1 MNPQHKLNRLANR
14 LRRLAYKD
22 NKAQRHYTRYGEIAA
37 ELGFSATEISRQSSD
52 ATRAHQPLAEATLTA
67 AQQVS

>member
-14 LRRLAYKD
+14 LRRLSYKD

-37 ELGFSATEISRQSSD
+37 ELGFSTTEIFRQSSD
-52 ATRAHQPLAEATLTA
+52 ATRAHQPLAESTLTV